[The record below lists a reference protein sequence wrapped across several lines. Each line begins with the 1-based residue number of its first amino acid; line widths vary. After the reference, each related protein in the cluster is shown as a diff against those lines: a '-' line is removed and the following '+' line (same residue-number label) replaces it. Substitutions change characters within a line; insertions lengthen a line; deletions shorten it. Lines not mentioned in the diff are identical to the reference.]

1 MILTTGSSINKNNN
15 RKCPKCSS
23 DMVKHPS
30 MLSMPLTS
38 PEPQF
43 SNNTTKENMNIEDQE
58 ANFIFQFKSCNKCG
72 YTEFYLN
79 KKGKAI

>member
-1 MILTTGSSINKNNN
+1 MTTGSTKNNN

-38 PEPQF
+38 PELQ
-43 SNNTTKENMNIEDQE
+43 SNKNTTKENMNIEDQE
-58 ANFIFQFKSCNKCG
+58 ANFIFRFHSCSKCG
-72 YTEFYLN
+72 YTELYLN
-79 KKGKAI
+79 KKGKRV